1 MLTKEEIKKLL
12 KQKGM
17 TYSDLSQKTNIPLG
31 TLKNLF
37 STKSRDIQPRLDT
50 LNAIMEA
57 LEIKTVLP
65 TEDDGLTIPENLQ
78 NIRFAFHDGLDGL
91 TQEDIDEV
99 SRYVEFLKSKKKK

>member
-1 MLTKEEIKKLL
+1 MISKEELKKLL

-65 TEDDGLTIPENLQ
+65 TDDGLPIHENLQ
-78 NIRFAFHDGLDGL
+78 NICFDLQNRFNEL
-91 TQEDIDEV
+91 TQKDIEEV
-99 SRYVEFLKSKKKK
+99 IRYIDYLKSKKKK

>member
-1 MLTKEEIKKLL
+1 ML
-12 KQKGM
+12 
-17 TYSDLSQKTNIPLG
+17 
-31 TLKNLF
+31 
-37 STKSRDIQPRLDT
+37 
-50 LNAIMEA
+50 
-57 LEIKTVLP
+57 